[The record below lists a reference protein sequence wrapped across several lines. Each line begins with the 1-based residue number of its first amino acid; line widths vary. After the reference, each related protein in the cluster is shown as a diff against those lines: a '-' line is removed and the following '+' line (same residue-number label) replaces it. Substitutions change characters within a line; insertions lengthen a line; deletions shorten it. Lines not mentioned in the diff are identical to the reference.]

1 MPAFPDMRLVTA
13 PLPTRLVFVKM
24 IGHRTG
30 IALNSIAGK
39 RAVITRDEDERVVS
53 FACPF
58 QRIHHLSY
66 HPINEPNQI
75 AARPGTTLSAC
86 EVWHDCLRARFMRC
100 RRREIEKEGGIR
112 IGLFF
117 NVFHRLLRDNGIG
130 VFMLPT
136 GCHHAGTTCKL
147 WDFMIDAG
155 AFHKRVVL
163 DEAVGRLAG
172 GASGVA
178 VEIVK
183 A

>member
-1 MPAFPDMRLVTA
+1 MPAFPDMRFVTA
-13 PLPTRLVFVKM
+13 PISARFVSVEV
-24 IGHRTG
+24 IRHGTG
-30 IALNSIAGK
+30 IALDSIAGK

-53 FACPF
+53 FACSF
-58 QRIHHLSY
+58 QGIYHLSY

-75 AARPGTTLSAC
+75 SARPGTALSAC
-86 EVWHDCLRARFMRC
+86 EVWHDCFGARFVRC
-100 RRREIEKEGGIR
+100 RWSEIEEEGGIR
-112 IGLFF
+112 MGLCF
-117 NVFHRLLRDNGIG
+117 NVFDGLLRDKWVC

-136 GCHHAGTTCKL
+136 GCHHAGPTGKF

-155 AFHKRVVL
+155 AFHKCVVL
-163 DEAVGRLAG
+163 DEAVRRLAG